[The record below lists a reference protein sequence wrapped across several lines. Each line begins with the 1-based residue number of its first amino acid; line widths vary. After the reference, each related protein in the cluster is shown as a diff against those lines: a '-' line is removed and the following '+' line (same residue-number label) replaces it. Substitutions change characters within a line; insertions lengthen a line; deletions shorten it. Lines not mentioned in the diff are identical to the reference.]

1 MSQSLLQTPG
11 HSTSRRRP
19 QFPAFPSSGGRPDTD
34 RVLREVAFVCRLTE
48 RVKEAVVGRKGAL
61 AGAAV

>member
-1 MSQSLLQTPG
+1 MSQSLLRTAGRSAACRSQVPTFTP
-11 HSTSRRRP
+11 P
-19 QFPAFPSSGGRPDTD
+19 GGRPETD

-48 RVKEAVVGRKGAL
+48 RVKQAVVGRKATL